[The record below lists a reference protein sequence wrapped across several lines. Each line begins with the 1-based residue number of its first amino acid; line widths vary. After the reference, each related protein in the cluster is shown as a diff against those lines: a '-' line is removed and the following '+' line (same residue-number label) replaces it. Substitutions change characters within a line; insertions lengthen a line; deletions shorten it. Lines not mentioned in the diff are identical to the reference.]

1 LTSHGPADFDHHRAV
16 GGTTLST
23 VADQAAGDRVDHDGR
38 MTRTR
43 FAAIAALTVTGDRRT
58 CTQLRSCFRQVAE

>member
-16 GGTTLST
+16 GTTLST
-23 VADQAAGDRVDHDGR
+23 VADQAAGGRVDHDGR
-38 MTRTR
+38 HDADRL
-43 FAAIAALTVTGDRRT
+43 AAIAALTVTGDRRT